1 MSAHSSSHPIFF
13 QVCSAMA
20 RKQMLIIN
28 YIYLIWDLVKNMELN
43 YFYFKLL
50 PKTLN
55 YSNINSA
62 DPV

>member
-28 YIYLIWDLVKNMELN
+28 YIYLIWDLVKKYGVEL
-43 YFYFKLL
+43 FLFQ
-50 PKTLN
+50 
-55 YSNINSA
+55 A
-62 DPV
+62 FA